1 MYLVDLYLLDKM
13 YNLLLSRLACKEV
26 IDVGDDVNADA
37 ASEIVLV
44 FGSRESGG
52 QKAREK
58 N

>member
-1 MYLVDLYLLDKM
+1 M

-26 IDVGDDVNADA
+26 IDVGDNVNADA